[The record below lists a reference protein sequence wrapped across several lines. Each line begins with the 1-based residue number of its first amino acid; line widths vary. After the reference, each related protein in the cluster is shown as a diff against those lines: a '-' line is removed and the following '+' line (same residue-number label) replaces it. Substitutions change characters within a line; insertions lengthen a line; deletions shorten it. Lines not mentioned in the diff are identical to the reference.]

1 MYNARPALAFG
12 VLPMALCAAASL
24 ASAAPPDSSPGEAER
39 LFQDN
44 CTTCHGADRGGFIA
58 PALHSAALNSSETAL
73 RSMIM
78 FGIPDTLMPPWL
90 GVLEDG
96 QIRALAHFI
105 KTTPRGKPEWTLED
119 IRNSVEILADE
130 STLPDKPVYDGDVR
144 DLMAV
149 MVRGRH
155 GKAPAARVVFYDGK
169 SNRQVGEIATEYAPH
184 ILDYD
189 PVNPRWGYLK
199 TDTSEVYKIDL
210 YSLKAVRKVKAGLS
224 GPSIAVSADGRY
236 LLSGSFAPGIV
247 TLLDART
254 LEPLSRV
261 ELRGTDYDGKP
272 VESASSMVIASPL
285 DNTFAIAVRQ
295 TGQVWILDPRQPQAP
310 IVSRIEKVGRFV
322 HDAFLAPDRR
332 HMFLADYVGNAF
344 AVVDLQQRRLV
355 KTLEGGCQ
363 PHVGSGAVTPIGGR
377 MLAFGTNIGTC
388 DKKSVVTVWD
398 AKTFEMVKQIPVSG
412 ATESPAAH
420 PDAPY
425 VAVDIVDKDRRARHV
440 ELIDKNT
447 LSVVRT
453 LEADGHLYF
462 PEYTRDGKYLYVSGG
477 YTGDRLHI
485 YDSHSLEEVASYPLE
500 TPAGIFSRA
509 RTEWGTVGLPLAL
522 EGSVKP

>member
-1 MYNARPALAFG
+1 MHSVRS
-12 VLPMALCAAASL
+12 VLVRGLLPLTFCVASSVV
-24 ASAAPPDSSPGEAER
+24 ASAPGGKPIDAER

-44 CTTCHGADRGGFIA
+44 CTTCHGADRGGYIA
-58 PALHSAALNSSETAL
+58 PALNSAVLNSSETAL

-90 GVLEDG
+90 GVLEDE

-144 DLMAV
+144 DLIAV
-149 MVRGRH
+149 MVRSRH

-236 LLSGSFAPGIV
+236 VLSGSFAPGIV

-254 LEPLSRV
+254 LEPLARV
-261 ELRGTDYDGKP
+261 ELRGTDYDGKQ

-295 TGQVWILDPRQPQAP
+295 TGQVWILDPSKPAAP
-310 IVSRIEKVGRFV
+310 IVTRIEKVGRFV

-344 AVVDLQQRRLV
+344 AVVDLKERKLV
-355 KTLEGGCQ
+355 KTIAGGCQ
-363 PHVGSGAVTPIGGR
+363 PHVGSGAVTEVGGR

-388 DKKSVVTVWD
+388 EKGDIVTVWD
-398 AKTFEMVKQIPVSG
+398 ANTFATVKQIPVSG

-425 VAVDIVDKDRRARHV
+425 VAVDIVDKDSRARRV
-440 ELIDKNT
+440 ELIDKKT
-447 LSVVRT
+447 LSVVKT
-453 LEADGHLYF
+453 IEGDGHLYF
-462 PEYTRDGKYLYVSGG
+462 PEYTRDGKYLYISGG
-477 YTGDRLHI
+477 YAGDRLHI
-485 YDSHSLEEVASYPLE
+485 YDSHNLKEVASYPLE
-500 TPAGIFSRA
+500 SPAGIFSRA
-509 RTEWGTVGLPLAL
+509 RTEWGTVGLPFKTV
-522 EGSVKP
+522 GSTKP